1 MQQDFSILSIM
12 YKDHET
18 PRFWLNYG
26 EALRSYV
33 QKKMPD
39 KSSVEDILHEVYLK
53 IFCNCKRYDFCCDK
67 AGVRN
72 LRSWVFQVCH
82 NTIIDFQREKAK
94 YTYDRDW
101 SEVLRDDTT
110 VLAGESKIIL
120 GELIRR
126 LPAKYAEAV
135 YYDSVLSLNQ
145 ADIAAR
151 LGLSLSATKSRIQR
165 GKKCSGKFTC
175 NICKK

>member
-1 MQQDFSILSIM
+1 MQQVFSILSNM

-33 QKKMPD
+33 QKTITD

-53 IFCNCKRYDFCCDK
+53 IFCYCRRYDFCCDK
-67 AGVRN
+67 AGVKN
-72 LRSWVFQVCH
+72 LRSWVFRVCH
-82 NTIIDFQREKAK
+82 NTIIDFQKEKAK
-94 YTYDRDW
+94 YRFDSDW
-101 SEVLRDDTT
+101 SEVLQDN
-110 VLAGESKIIL
+110 AGVSVEESRVML
-120 GELIRR
+120 EALIKN
-126 LPAKYAEAV
+126 LPAKYAQAV

-145 ADIAAR
+145 AAIATR

-165 GKKCSGKFTC
+165 GKKMFRE
-175 NICKK
+175 IYMQHL